1 MELIRIS
8 DCKLKIMLTPTDMC
22 QFELNAESFEDD
34 GEQMHRAFR
43 LLLEEVHRRTGFDA
57 DDSRISV
64 QYFPSREGGC
74 EMFISNL
81 NLEDSESRALTVTK
95 STDEK
100 STVGLHPIKKSGGA
114 FRREFAYRFSEL
126 DHLLSVCRRL
136 WQIGFICESTAW
148 RDEGGCYFLFLTTLS
163 LSPFSTPEELDF
175 ILEYGTSQNAPQLRL
190 YIREHAKSICNDNA
204 VCKLAQL

>member
-22 QFELNAESFEDD
+22 QFELNADSFEDNS
-34 GEQMHRAFR
+34 EQMHRAFR

-57 DDSRISV
+57 DDTRISV

-81 NLEDSESRALTVTK
+81 RSDGSEPRALTVPK
-95 STDEK
+95 ASNEK
-100 STVGLHPIKKSGGA
+100 NAVGLHPVKRAGGA

-126 DHLLSVCRRL
+126 EHLLMVCRRL
-136 WQIGFICESTAW
+136 WQIGFVCESTAW
-148 RDEGGCYFLFLTTLS
+148 RDEGGCYFLFLITLS

-175 ILEYGTSQNAPQLRL
+175 ILEYGAPENAPQLRL

-204 VCKLAQL
+204 VCRLAQL